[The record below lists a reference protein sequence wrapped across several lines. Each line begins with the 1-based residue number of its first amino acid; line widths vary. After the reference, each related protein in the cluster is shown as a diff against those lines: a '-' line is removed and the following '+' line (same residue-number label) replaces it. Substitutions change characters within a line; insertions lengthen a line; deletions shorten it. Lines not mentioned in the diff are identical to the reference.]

1 MSDTRNANQVAT
13 KKAAGLPSASLFEAD
28 AHAGFENVKT
38 ESLAP
43 PILKLLQNGSAEAQ
57 KRNQNYV
64 EGAEPG
70 MFLNTVTK
78 KLYDGMN
85 GINVIPCHY
94 KLEYQEWSDFG
105 TGSGRPE
112 MIYPDSSDIL
122 TKTSKD
128 SIGKDRLQNGN
139 YILTVGQHFV
149 IILDKNGSAET
160 AMISMS
166 SSQGKISRKWNSM
179 MMSLTLDGKNGPY
192 TPPSFSHIYK
202 LSSVLNTGKGNQW
215 YGFNVQKSGPVEDA
229 ALYERAKKFYN
240 SLANK

>member
-1 MSDTRNANQVAT
+1 MSDAKQVAT
-13 KKAAGLPSASLFEAD
+13 KKANLPSAGLFEAD
-28 AHAGFENVKT
+28 AQKGFENVKT
-38 ESLAP
+38 ESLAS

-78 KLYDGMN
+78 QLYDGDK
-85 GINVIPCHY
+85 GIQVIPCHY
-94 KLEYQEWSDFG
+94 KLEFQEWADYG

-122 TKTSKD
+122 EKTTKGAD
-128 SIGKDRLQNGN
+128 NKDRLQNGN

-149 IILDKNGSAET
+149 IIVGDKGSET

-179 MMSLTLDGKNGPY
+179 MKSISLDGKDGPF

-215 YGFNVQKSGPVEDA
+215 YGYNVEKVGMLEDA
-229 ALYERAKKFYN
+229 KMYERAKKFYEGIR
-240 SLANK
+240 NKA

>member
-1 MSDTRNANQVAT
+1 MSDAKQVAT
-13 KKAAGLPSASLFEAD
+13 KKANLPSAGLFEAD
-28 AHAGFENVKT
+28 AQKGFENVKT

-78 KLYDGMN
+78 QLYN
-85 GINVIPCHY
+85 GDKGIHTIPCYY
-94 KLEYQEWSDFG
+94 KLEYQEWADYG

-122 TKTSKD
+122 EKTTKGPD
-128 SIGKDRLQNGN
+128 GKDRLQNGN

-149 IILDKNGSAET
+149 IISGDKGSET

-166 SSQGKISRKWNSM
+166 SSQGKVSRKWNSM
-179 MMSLTLDGKNGPY
+179 MKSISLDGKNGPY

-215 YGFNVQKSGPVEDA
+215 YGFNIENVGMLEDA
-229 ALYERAKKFYN
+229 TMYERAKKFYN
-240 SLANK
+240 SFANRG

>member
-1 MSDTRNANQVAT
+1 MSETRNEKQVEV
-13 KKAAGLPSASLFEAD
+13 KKTAGLPSASLFEAD
-28 AHAGFENVKT
+28 AHAGFENVNT
-38 ESLAP
+38 ESLSP
-43 PILKLLQNGSAEAQ
+43 PILKLLQNGSGEAQ

-70 MFLNTVTK
+70 MFLNTITK
-78 KLYDGMN
+78 KVYDGPK
-85 GINVIPCHY
+85 GVNVIPCYY
-94 KLEYQEWSDFG
+94 KLEFQEWSDFG

-122 TKTSKD
+122 SKTTKD
-128 SIGKDRLQNGN
+128 AMGKDRLENGN

-149 IILDKNGSAET
+149 LIQDGNTIEN

-166 SSQGKISRKWNSM
+166 SSQGKVSRKWNSM
-179 MMSLTLDGKNGPY
+179 MKSITLDGKNGPY

-215 YGFNVQKSGPVEDA
+215 YGWNVEKVGPVENTS
-229 ALYERAKKFYN
+229 LYERAKKFY
-240 SLANK
+240 SGFAKK

>member
-1 MSDTRNANQVAT
+1 MSDAKQVAT
-13 KKAAGLPSASLFEAD
+13 KKANLPSAGLFEAD
-28 AHAGFENVKT
+28 AQKGFENVKT

-43 PILKLLQNGSAEAQ
+43 PILKLLQNGSSEAQ
-57 KRNQNYV
+57 KRNQNYI

-78 KLYDGMN
+78 QLYDGDK
-85 GINVIPCHY
+85 GIQVIPCHY
-94 KLEYQEWSDFG
+94 KLEFQEWADYG

-112 MIYPDSSDIL
+112 NIFPDSSDVL
-122 TKTSKD
+122 EKTTKGPD
-128 SIGKDRLQNGN
+128 GKDRLQNGN

-149 IILDKNGSAET
+149 IILGDKGSET

-179 MMSLTLDGKNGPY
+179 MKSISLDGKDGPY
-192 TPPSFSHIYK
+192 TPPSFSHIYR

-215 YGFNVQKSGPVEDA
+215 YGYNVEKVGMLEDA
-229 ALYERAKKFYN
+229 KMYERAKKFYEGIR
-240 SLANK
+240 NKA

>member
-1 MSDTRNANQVAT
+1 MSDAKQVAT
-13 KKAAGLPSASLFEAD
+13 KKENLPSASLFEAD
-28 AHAGFENVKT
+28 AQKGFENVKT

-78 KLYDGMN
+78 QLYDGDK
-85 GINVIPCHY
+85 GIMVIPCHY
-94 KLEYQEWSDFG
+94 KLEYQEWADYG

-112 MIYPDSSDIL
+112 NIYPDTSDVL
-122 TKTSKD
+122 DKTTKGPD
-128 SIGKDRLQNGN
+128 GKDRLQNGN

-149 IILDKNGSAET
+149 IILGTKSSET

-166 SSQGKISRKWNSM
+166 SSQGKVSRKWNSM
-179 MMSLTLDGKNGPY
+179 MKSITLDGEQGPY
-192 TPPSFSHIYK
+192 TPPSFSHMYK

-215 YGFNVQKSGPVEDA
+215 YGYNVEKVGMLEDA
-229 ALYERAKKFYN
+229 KMYERAKKFYE
-240 SLANK
+240 AIRNKA

>member
-1 MSDTRNANQVAT
+1 MSSEKQVTT
-13 KKAAGLPSASLFEAD
+13 KKTNLPSAGLFEAD
-28 AHAGFENVKT
+28 AQKGFENVKT

-78 KLYDGMN
+78 QLYN
-85 GINVIPCHY
+85 GDKGIQVIPCHY
-94 KLEYQEWSDFG
+94 KLEYQEWADYG

-112 MIYPDSSDIL
+112 MIYPDTSDIL
-122 TKTSKD
+122 EKTKNEN
-128 SIGKDRLQNGN
+128 GKDFLPNGN

-149 IILDKNGSAET
+149 IIIGDKGSET

-166 SSQGKISRKWNSM
+166 SSQGKVSRKWNSM
-179 MMSLTLDGKNGPY
+179 MKSISLDGKNGPY

-202 LSSVLNTGKGNQW
+202 LTSVLNTGKGIQW
-215 YGFNVQKSGPVEDA
+215 YGFKVEKVGMLEDA
-229 ALYERAKKFYN
+229 KLYERAKKFYEGIK
-240 SLANK
+240 NKA

>member
-1 MSDTRNANQVAT
+1 MSDAKQVAT
-13 KKAAGLPSASLFEAD
+13 KKANLPSAGLFEAD
-28 AHAGFENVKT
+28 AQKGFENVKT

-78 KLYDGMN
+78 QLYDGDK
-85 GINVIPCHY
+85 GIMVIPCHY
-94 KLEYQEWSDFG
+94 KLEYKEWADYG

-112 MIYPDSSDIL
+112 NIYPDTSDVL
-122 TKTSKD
+122 DKTTKGPD
-128 SIGKDRLQNGN
+128 GKDRLQNGN

-149 IILDKNGSAET
+149 IILGTKSSET

-166 SSQGKISRKWNSM
+166 SSQGKVSRKWNSM
-179 MMSLTLDGKNGPY
+179 MKSITLDGEQGPY
-192 TPPSFSHIYK
+192 TPPSFSHMYK

-215 YGFNVQKSGPVEDA
+215 YGYNVEKVGMLEDA
-229 ALYERAKKFYN
+229 KMYERAKKFYE
-240 SLANK
+240 AIRNKA

>member
-1 MSDTRNANQVAT
+1 MSDAKQVAT
-13 KKAAGLPSASLFEAD
+13 KKANLPSAGLFEAD
-28 AHAGFENVKT
+28 AQKGFENVKT

-78 KLYDGMN
+78 QLYDGDK
-85 GINVIPCHY
+85 GIQVIPCHY
-94 KLEYQEWSDFG
+94 KLEFQEWADYG

-122 TKTSKD
+122 EKTTKGAD
-128 SIGKDRLQNGN
+128 NKDRLQNGN

-149 IILDKNGSAET
+149 IIIGDRGSET

-179 MMSLTLDGKNGPY
+179 MKSISLDGKDGPF

-215 YGFNVQKSGPVEDA
+215 YGYNVEKVGMLEDA
-229 ALYERAKKFYN
+229 KMYERAKKFYEGIR
-240 SLANK
+240 NKA